1 LIVRLLVTRPEPD
14 AGRTAA
20 ALRERGHVVIVA
32 PLLRIEAIADAELGG
47 EPWAAIL
54 VTSAKAAAAIAGH
67 QCLPELSRLP
77 VFAVGDRS
85 ADAMRGAGFDDVT
98 SADGDA
104 LDLARLVAARRLKPP
119 GPLLYLAGIN
129 RSGDLAGALGEHG
142 FLVRTVAV
150 YRAIIAP
157 GLPRAAVAALAQ
169 GVDGVLHFSRRSAEA
184 YVAAAR
190 RDGLLDPAL
199 KKPVHFCLSAQIG
212 EPLAQAGGANIRI
225 APKPVEAALIGLIS
239 SAQHGLAR

>member
-1 LIVRLLVTRPEPD
+1 LTVRLLVTRPEPD

-20 ALRERGHVVIVA
+20 ALRARGHVVIVA

-47 EPWAAIL
+47 EPRAAIL
-54 VTSAKAAAAIAGH
+54 VTSANAAAAIGAH
-67 QCLPELSRLP
+67 RSLPQLSRLP

-85 ADAMRGAGFDDVT
+85 AEAMRGAGFDDVT

-104 LDLARLVAARRLKPP
+104 LDLARLVAARLKPP
-119 GPLLYLAGIN
+119 GPLLYLAGLD
-129 RSGDLAGALGEHG
+129 RFGDLAGTLGEHG
-142 FLVRTVAV
+142 FLVRAVAV
-150 YRAIIAP
+150 YRAVVAP

-184 YVAAAR
+184 YVDAAR

-199 KKPVHFCLSAQIG
+199 KKPIHFCLSAAIG
-212 EPLAQAGGANIRI
+212 EPLARAGGGDIRI

-239 SAQHGLAR
+239 SAQRGSAG